1 MDGAGSDFVAKVQ
14 SVIWSSL
21 SSILEL
27 QGQRDRI
34 NDHRVELQATLD
46 AIGTSS
52 IPQHMIESIDRSKWK
67 LSANER
73 SIEIYDI
80 AINIAAGSLLQLARQ
95 AISMQHKGRVKCPEG
110 RDVADLNVRDLIWY
124 GRNQSMHYEQ
134 TLEGD
139 TRSFFEK
146 LEKDFPVE
154 FPRRAPAAS
163 HAKAILDLLGWTTC
177 PSLIEQ
183 DMQDLMQ
190 QRAAGLK
197 SS

>member
-14 SVIWSSL
+14 SVIWNSL

-27 QGQRDRI
+27 QGQRDKI
-34 NDHRVELQATLD
+34 NEHRVELQATLD
-46 AIGTSS
+46 AIGTSN
-52 IPQHMIESIDRSKWK
+52 IPQHMIEGIERSRFK

-95 AISMQHKGRVKCPEG
+95 AISMQHKGRARCPRG
-110 RDVADLNVRDLIWY
+110 RRVSGFDVRDLIWY

-134 TLEGD
+134 ELEKPTGP
-139 TRSFFEK
+139 FFKK
-146 LEKDFPVE
+146 LEKDLPVQ
-154 FPRRAPAAS
+154 FPRRVPAAS
-163 HAKAILDLLGWTTC
+163 HAKAILDLLGWTSC

-183 DMQDLMQ
+183 DMHDLMQ
-190 QRAAGLK
+190 HGASAL
-197 SS
+197 